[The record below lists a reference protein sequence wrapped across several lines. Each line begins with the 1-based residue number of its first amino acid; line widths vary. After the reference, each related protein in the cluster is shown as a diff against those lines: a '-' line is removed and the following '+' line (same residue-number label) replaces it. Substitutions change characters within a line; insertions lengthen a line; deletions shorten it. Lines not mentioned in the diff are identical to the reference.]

1 MWRGGC
7 NVFMAAAYALIGR
20 REEARH
26 AAAEAIRLWPFWT
39 VRNFPPC
46 ARSPVGLPDPAVLAQ
61 MHHLQEG
68 LRLAGVRDHAEED
81 ADFGVAPDAVLHTDL
96 VGRTPTTVPGV
107 TTIRT
112 PELVTLLARQK
123 PLLLDAAIDSWGRSI
138 PGAIGMQRAGY
149 GAGLLGPGAGPLPQQ
164 DAGPDQRRPV
174 GADRG
179 LLRKL
184 RALHR
189 LQSGRFTGYNLAL
202 RLVAL
207 GYSQVHWYR
216 GGFEAWQ
223 VNGLPEAAL
232 ALQDW

>member
-1 MWRGGC
+1 M
-7 NVFMAAAYALIGR
+7 
-20 REEARH
+20 
-26 AAAEAIRLWPFWT
+26 
-39 VRNFPPC
+39 RNFPPC

-61 MHHLQEG
+61 MRHLQEG

-81 ADFGVAPDAVLHTDL
+81 ADFGVAPDELLHTDL
-96 VGRTPTTVPGV
+96 VGRTPTTVPGA

-149 GAGLLGPGAGPLPQQ
+149 GASFSDRVQARFHRAMQ
-164 DAGPDQRRPV
+164 DLTKGDLAAPTV
-174 GADRG
+174 VFCVN
-179 LLRKL
+179 
-184 RALHR
+184 
-189 LQSGRFTGYNLAL
+189 SERFSGYNLAR

-207 GYSQVHWYR
+207 GYTQIYWYR
-216 GGFEAWQ
+216 GGFESWQ
-223 VNGLPEAAL
+223 VNGLPEADL